1 MTTSDVLVI
10 GGGVAGLSA
19 ALTLGRARRS
29 VVVVD
34 TGHPRNEPAGHS
46 HGFLTRD
53 GASPLELTRIG
64 REEVSAY
71 GVEVVAGTVT
81 AVERVDDGFRALLSD
96 GSSRSGRRL
105 LATAGLVDVLPEVPG
120 LAERWGR
127 DVVHC
132 PYCFGWEVRDA
143 AIGILATGPLA
154 VEQALMWRQWTP
166 DLIVLRH
173 TVAYDLDR
181 LGERGI
187 RVVDGEV
194 VAIETK
200 GDRLS
205 GVRLAS
211 GEFVAREVL
220 VVAPRYVARHEL
232 LDDLGV
238 TVAEHPRGIGL
249 QVQADA
255 TGRTGVPGIWVAGNT
270 ADASLGVLQSAASG
284 VTAAVAINAD
294 LTAAG

>member
-34 TGHPRNEPAGHS
+34 AGHPRNEPAGHS

-71 GVEVVAGTVT
+71 GVEVVAGTAT
-81 AVERVDDGFRALLSD
+81 AVERVDDGFRAVLSD
-96 GSSRSGRRL
+96 GSSRIGRRL
-105 LATAGLVDVLPEVPG
+105 LVTAGLVDVLPEVPG

-143 AIGILATGPLA
+143 PIGILATGPLA
-154 VEQALMWRQWTP
+154 VEQALMWRQWTA
-166 DLIVLRH
+166 DLIVFRH
-173 TVAYDLDR
+173 TVTYDLDG

-187 RVVDGEV
+187 RVVDGKV
-194 VAIETK
+194 VAVETK

-211 GEFVAREVL
+211 GETVALEVL
-220 VVAPRYVARHEL
+220 VVAPRYVVRHEL

>member
-34 TGHPRNEPAGHS
+34 AGHPRNEPAGHS

-71 GVEVVAGTVT
+71 GVEVVAGTVM
-81 AVERVDDGFRALLSD
+81 AVERVGDGFRAVLDD
-96 GSSRSGRRL
+96 GSTRTGRRL
-105 LATAGLVDVLPEVPG
+105 LVTAGLVDVLPEVPG

-143 AIGILATGPLA
+143 PIGILATGPLA

-166 DLIVLRH
+166 DLIVFRH
-173 TVAYDLDR
+173 TVTYDLDQ

-194 VAIETK
+194 VAVETK

-211 GEFVAREVL
+211 GEMVAREVL
-220 VVAPRYVARHEL
+220 VVAPRYEARHEL

-255 TGRTGVPGIWVAGNT
+255 TGRTDIPGIWVAGNT
-270 ADASLGVLQSAASG
+270 ADPSLGVLQSAASG

-294 LTAAG
+294 LTAAA